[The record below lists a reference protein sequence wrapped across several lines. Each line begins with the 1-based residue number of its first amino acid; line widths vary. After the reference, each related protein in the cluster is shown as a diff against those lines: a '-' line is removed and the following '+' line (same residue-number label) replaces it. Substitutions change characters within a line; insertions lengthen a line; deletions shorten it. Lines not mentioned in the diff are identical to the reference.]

1 MDKQEF
7 KDACYEV
14 LEILKYVKKED
25 LEKIPKEE
33 IKILKEYANYNHNEY
48 IEKIV

>member
-33 IKILKEYANYNHNEY
+33 IKILKE
-48 IEKIV
+48 

>member
-14 LEILKYVKKED
+14 LEILKYVKRGLRKNSKRGNKNTKRVCK
-25 LEKIPKEE
+25 L
-33 IKILKEYANYNHNEY
+33 
-48 IEKIV
+48 